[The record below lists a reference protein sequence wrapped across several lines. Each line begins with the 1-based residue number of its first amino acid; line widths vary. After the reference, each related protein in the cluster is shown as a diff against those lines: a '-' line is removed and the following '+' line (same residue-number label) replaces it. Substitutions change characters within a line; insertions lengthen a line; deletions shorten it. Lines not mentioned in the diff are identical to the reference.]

1 MSFANSLALSVIQ
14 FAVPTFFCI
23 NDKEKAKHVDG
34 ALEKLDFIYDGVTVT
49 TPQFLSV
56 LDDSES
62 YAFPQYRS
70 GKVKSIP
77 APQYVHRSA
86 SIFIRRIED
95 KHGKVILV
103 AIENYRHASSENRFR
118 DTAKKVLKEIFAM
131 VSILPSSEPHQD
143 TINSSN

>member
-1 MSFANSLALSVIQ
+1 
-14 FAVPTFFCI
+14 
-23 NDKEKAKHVDG
+23 
-34 ALEKLDFIYDGVTVT
+34 VTVT

-56 LDDSES
+56 LDNSDN
-62 YAFPQYRS
+62 YAFPQYCS

-77 APQYVHRSA
+77 VTQYIHRSA

-103 AIENYRHASSENRFR
+103 AVENYRHASSENRFH

-131 VSILPSSEPHQD
+131 VGTLPSSEPDQD
-143 TINSSN
+143 TINSSNYFYKHKIQYKTQDMLFVERMSVHLKMMQFVVKRSRY